1 MNATLRRALV
11 TTLSLGFLTALVLVP
26 VVAVLV
32 EAFGDG
38 VGAWWAAVSDEETLT
53 SLRLS
58 LLVAAIVVPLN
69 TLFGLAAAWALAR
82 FRFRGRQV
90 LSMLLDLPLSVSPV
104 VAGLL
109 FVLVFG
115 AQGWFGPWLMA
126 HDLQVIFAVPGIV
139 LASTFVT
146 LPLVARELVP
156 LLEAQGEEQELAALT
171 LGATGWQMWWQV
183 TLPRLRWGL
192 LYGVVL
198 CTARALGEFGAVSV
212 VSGHVR
218 GETTT
223 LPLQVEILH
232 GVEGVDIL
240 AGDRLDRDVVDIE
253 LVLPDQEKEEVKGPL
268 KDRKLDAVVG
278 VGKSGRHVGESAK

>member
-1 MNATLRRALV
+1 MPKLRRIVIAL
-11 TTLSLGFLTALVLVP
+11 LSLGFLAALVLVP
-26 VVAVLV
+26 TVAVLV
-32 EAFGDG
+32 EAFRDG
-38 VGAWWAAVSDEETLT
+38 PAAWWRALTDEETLT

-58 LLVAAIVVPLN
+58 LLVAVIVVPLN
-69 TLFGLAAAWALAR
+69 TVFGLAAAWALAR
-82 FRFRGRQV
+82 FRFRGRR
-90 LSMLLDLPLSVSPV
+90 LLALAIDLPLSVSPV

-115 AQGWFGPWLMA
+115 AQGWLGPWLLA

-146 LPLVARELVP
+146 LPLVARELTP
-156 LLEAQGEEQELAALT
+156 LLEAQGDEQELAALT
-171 LGATGWQMWWQV
+171 LGATGRQMFWLV

-232 GVEGVDIL
+232 GEYQFQAAFAVASLLVVVGL
-240 AGDRLDRDVVDIE
+240 AV
-253 LVLPDQEKEEVKGPL
+253 LVLRRVVAGKE
-268 KDRKLDAVVG
+268 
-278 VGKSGRHVGESAK
+278 